1 MPIDIK
7 GIDEI
12 QKKLQTLQK
21 SLDGQQ
27 MKTKLNTVGGMI
39 RNSIEE
45 SFDNEASPFGKKWKP
60 ISSAT
65 AISYAGGRNKVYTKN
80 GKQRKGF
87 LSKFGVGGSKRILV
101 LSGSLAQRWIVRSN
115 SSSVT
120 VSNNSSNKGFQR
132 NHPSGRV
139 AGFAYG
145 LTHQFGTNKAGRNKN
160 VHIPARPFLPIDSS
174 GNLEPK
180 LAKNI
185 NDYLKDEI
193 VKKFKK

>member
-21 SLDGQQ
+21 SLDDQQ

-45 SFDNEASPFGKKWKP
+45 SFENEASPFDQKWKP

-65 AISYAGGRNKVYTKN
+65 AISYAGGRKKVYAKN

-87 LSKFGVGGSKRILV
+87 LSKFGAGGSKRILV
-101 LSGSLAQRWIVRSN
+101 LSGSLAQRWVVRSD

-120 VSNNSSNKGFQR
+120 VSNNSSNQ
-132 NHPSGRV
+132 
-139 AGFAYG
+139 GFAYG
-145 LTHQFGTNKAGRNKN
+145 LTHQFGTNKAGRSKN
-160 VHIPARPFLPIDSS
+160 VHIPARPFLPIDSN
-174 GNLEPK
+174 GNLESR
-180 LAKNI
+180 LYKNI
-185 NDYLKDEI
+185 SDYLSDQI
-193 VKKFKK
+193 VKSIK

>member
-27 MKTKLNTVGGMI
+27 MKTKLNTVGSMI

-45 SFDNEASPFGKKWKP
+45 SFENEASPFGKKWKP

-65 AISYAGGRNKVYTKN
+65 AISYAGGRKKVYTKN

-87 LSKFGVGGSKRILV
+87 LSKFGAGGSKRILV
-101 LSGSLAQRWIVRSN
+101 LSGSLAQRWVVRSN

-120 VSNNSSNKGFQR
+120 VSNNSSNKGF
-132 NHPSGRV
+132 
-139 AGFAYG
+139 AYG
-145 LTHQFGTNKAGRNKN
+145 LTHQFGANKAGRSKN

-180 LAKNI
+180 LYKNI
-185 NDYLKDEI
+185 SDYLSAQI
-193 VKKFKK
+193 VKSIK